1 MIRRKLKMY
10 NDMLHAPLY
19 GSYRTRT
26 FSEVFPDANEFVEAY
41 VNSGLYPSTVQI
53 PTTSLTA
60 LYYLLYARY
69 GNSHIASSDENQF
82 KYKLYSVIFSY
93 GPTWS
98 KRLELQ
104 KKIRDLGDDW
114 EDSVTIYNSALND
127 ASDPTTRTKEEIDFI
142 NSQNTTRQLKS
153 LPEKYS
159 IIASLLETDVTEQFL
174 GHFKKLFITFV
185 NPELPLYYITED

>member
-1 MIRRKLKMY
+1 M
-10 NDMLHAPLY
+10 NDMLYADLY
-19 GSYRTRT
+19 GDYRTRT
-26 FSEVFPDANEFVEAY
+26 FADIFPDVNTFVKDY
-41 VNSGLYPSTVQI
+41 VGSGLYPLVAQM
-53 PTTSLTA
+53 PTTSLNA

-82 KYKLYSVIFSY
+82 RYKLYSIIFSY

-104 KKIRDLGDDW
+104 KKIRELDDNW
-114 EDSVTIYNSALND
+114 DDTVTIYNQARND
-127 ASDPTTRTKEEIDFI
+127 ASTPTTRTTEEIDFI
-142 NSQNTTRQLKS
+142 NSQNTTRHVRS

-174 GHFKKLFITFV
+174 GHFKKLFLTV
-185 NPELPLYYITED
+185 VAPELPLYYITEVSKQ